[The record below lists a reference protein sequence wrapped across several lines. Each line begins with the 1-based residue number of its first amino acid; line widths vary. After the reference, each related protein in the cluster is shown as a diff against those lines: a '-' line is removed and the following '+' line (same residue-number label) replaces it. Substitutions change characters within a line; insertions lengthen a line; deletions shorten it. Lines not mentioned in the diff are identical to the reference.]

1 MTACTSFLA
10 FFAEQTLAFAVKMHS
25 RPDRWPQIVRFA
37 SGRADSLANRR
48 FVNDLRGC
56 EKTFGFFTAPLFLS
70 PKGGMIG
77 CLEAFWPILRAASG
91 NIDRQ
96 PCRIGNILGA
106 LAKKWLTKVARMPRR
121 FGQEHRGRLRVEG
134 ILRVQAESA

>member
-48 FVNDLRGC
+48 FVNDQKRPRRIAKIRRGRFVLPAQSGYASMRESIC
-56 EKTFGFFTAPLFLS
+56 VSWFKCPRSCRSISRNTAREFS
-70 PKGGMIG
+70 S
-77 CLEAFWPILRAASG
+77 WV
-91 NIDRQ
+91 
-96 PCRIGNILGA
+96 A
-106 LAKKWLTKVARMPRR
+106 LAS
-121 FGQEHRGRLRVEG
+121 
-134 ILRVQAESA
+134 AE